1 MSTTYTPGPWEPS
14 VETGFV
20 YSVHHCLIAEVYS
33 GDGHG
38 QQSANARLIA
48 AAPELLEACIEA
60 LENDESCEG
69 FNAANMDQALR
80 EKLRA
85 AIAKAAGK

>member
-1 MSTTYTPGPWEPS
+1 MKTKHTPGPWNPS

-48 AAPELLEACIEA
+48 AAPELLEVLIAI
-60 LENDESCEG
+60 NDYVSNPIAFSGSADKGEE
-69 FNAANMDQALR
+69 R
-80 EKLRA
+80 E
-85 AIAKAAGK
+85 

>member
-1 MSTTYTPGPWEPS
+1 MTQKFTPGPWSFRTNPN
-14 VETGFV
+14 
-20 YSVHHCLIAEVYS
+20 YSLDFFGGGTALICNVRIANQ
-33 GDGHG
+33 D
-38 QQSANARLIA
+38 ANARLIA